1 MADGKLLIV
10 GMQMHMQDPPGT
22 RRGFPEFPD
31 LLQSP
36 YCIDDDDIPGGG
48 TVDKMPHRAHDPAAP
63 LEAGAEPQSL
73 EPAPVKL
80 VVGCGG

>member
-10 GMQMHMQDPPGT
+10 GTQMHMQDPPDT
-22 RRGFPEFPD
+22 RCGLPEFPD

-36 YCIDDDDIPGGG
+36 YCIDDDDTPGGG
-48 TVDKMPHRAHDPAAP
+48 TADKMLYRTHDPAAP

-73 EPAPVKL
+73 EAAPVKL
-80 VVGCGG
+80 AAGCGG